1 MDDVEAGL
9 EDRDKD
15 RDEDVQSNTEP
26 QTPDSESKPGSEEE
40 SEGGPTPTPLVP
52 KSRKKGP
59 AWVDPDDLDVQVSL
73 ASNKRLRKLRDT
85 AAEDE
90 IGGRDYERRLRRQFE
105 KLNPTPQ
112 WASEARKKRST
123 AKRRRSISPSSV
135 SEEDLDPLASTGG
148 VLEMKRRRSKTL
160 SQKTINI
167 ERLRDANVSAR
178 AEGELRTVQFHPSAQ
193 VPMLLT
199 ASADRRL
206 RLFNVRI
213 YHPSHPSK
221 PMNPHRS
228 TVTRIPT
235 YKLSIFQNFR
245 SVTPVSIQ
253 AEQVFS

>member
-1 MDDVEAGL
+1 M
-9 EDRDKD
+9 D
-15 RDEDVQSNTEP
+15 RDEAAQSNADPQILTLESEP
-26 QTPDSESKPGSEEE
+26 SSEEE

-52 KSRKKGP
+52 KSRKKEP

-112 WASEARKKRST
+112 WASDARKKRST
-123 AKRRRSISPSSV
+123 VKRRRSVSSSSV
-135 SEEDLDPLASTGG
+135 SEEDLDPLTSTGG
-148 VLEMKRRRSKTL
+148 VLEMKQRKSKTL

-178 AEGELRTVQFHPSAQ
+178 AEGELRMVQFHPSAQ
-193 VPMLLT
+193 VSMLLT

-213 YHPSHPSK
+213 YPPSHPSK
-221 PMNPHRS
+221 PMNLPRLM
-228 TVTRIPT
+228 VTRILT
-235 YKLSIFQNFR
+235 YKLCTFQNFR
-245 SVTPVSIQ
+245 SVTLVSIQ